1 MPLAGNADEIVDG
14 LRGRGA
20 LRGEPSRLRG
30 AALQGFNSL
39 VAGALFSGGAEV
51 LLMSIDGP

>member
-14 LRGRGA
+14 LRGRA
-20 LRGEPSRLRG
+20 LRGEPPRFRV

-39 VAGALFSGGAEV
+39 VTGALFSGGAEV
-51 LLMSIDGP
+51 LPMSIDGP